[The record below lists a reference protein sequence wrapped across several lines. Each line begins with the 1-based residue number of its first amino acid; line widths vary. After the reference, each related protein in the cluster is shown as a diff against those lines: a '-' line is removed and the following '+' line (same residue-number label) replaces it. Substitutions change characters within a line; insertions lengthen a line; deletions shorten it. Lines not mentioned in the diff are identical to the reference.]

1 MRISPFILIIMFTIS
16 VIIYKYDKP
25 FQRGFYCSD
34 KSIQK
39 PFYPIIISMNYLL
52 LFAAFIPTFSIVL
65 IESKLNRIND
75 KMHLY
80 SKLSHFYFGLIM
92 SFILVLFCKNL
103 FGRLRPNSIIG
114 LFFNYF
120 REIKTLINCEIN
132 FENYLLINN

>member
-1 MRISPFILIIMFTIS
+1 MRISSLILIIMFMIS

-39 PFYPIIISMNYLL
+39 PFHPIIIPMNYLL
-52 LFAAFIPTFSIVL
+52 LFSAFIPTFSIVM

-75 KMHLY
+75 KMQLY
-80 SKLSHFYFGLIM
+80 SKLSHFYFGLILN
-92 SFILVLFCKNL
+92 FILVLFCKNL

-114 LFFNYF
+114 LFSNYF
-120 REIKTLINCEIN
+120 FKIQTLINLKTI
-132 FENYLLINN
+132 F